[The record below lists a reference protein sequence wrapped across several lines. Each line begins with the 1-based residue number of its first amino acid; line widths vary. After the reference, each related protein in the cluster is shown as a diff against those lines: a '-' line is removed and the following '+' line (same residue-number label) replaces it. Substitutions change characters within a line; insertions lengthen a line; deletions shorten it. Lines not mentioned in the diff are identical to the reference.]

1 MTQDKDV
8 FHAGETAI
16 QNRAEVPS
24 SHIEKVSVFV
34 RPEMPMQHRE
44 FFESL
49 PILHMGFLDDM
60 GRVWASPVFG
70 QSGFMTS
77 PDPRILNV
85 AAVPVLAQELGL
97 DIAVGAKV
105 GAVGLELHSRRRNR
119 MNGTLVHGK
128 AGEMSIAVDQSF
140 GNCPKYIQARTLD
153 WSQSQDLRPQPRKLA
168 TFDQD
173 AKTLIEN
180 ADTLL
185 IASRVKTPSDAPD
198 QGVDAS
204 HRGGKPGFIRL
215 NADGSLSFPDFFG
228 NRFFNTLGN
237 IEVDG
242 RVGVFIPDFETGSAL
257 FITGRAS
264 IDWDSP
270 RVAAFERA
278 DRIVDVVPEEIWFS
292 TQALPEQAAYHE
304 SSPFLR
310 GTGSWADVD

>member
-1 MTQDKDV
+1 MAQDDDV

-24 SHIEKVSVFV
+24 SHIAKVSEFV
-34 RPEMPMQHRE
+34 RPEMPEQHRA

-49 PILHMGFLDDM
+49 PILHMGFLDRK
-60 GRVWASPVFG
+60 GRVWASPVIG
-70 QSGFMTS
+70 QPGFMTA
-77 PDPRILNV
+77 PNPRSLTV
-85 AAVPVLAQELGL
+85 AALPVLEKELDL
-97 DIAVGAKV
+97 DLATGAKV
-105 GAVGLELHSRRRNR
+105 GAVGLELHTRRRNR
-119 MNGTLVHGK
+119 MNGTLAQGK
-128 AGEMSIAVDQSF
+128 PGQMSINVDQSF

-153 WSQSQDLRPQPRKLA
+153 WAQSQDLRPKPRKLA
-168 TFDQD
+168 TFDQE

-180 ADTLL
+180 ADTLV

-204 HRGGKPGFIRL
+204 HRGGKPGFIHL
-215 NADGSLSFPDFFG
+215 NADGSLSFPDFSG

-242 RVGVFIPDFETGSAL
+242 RVGLFIPDFESGTAL

-278 DRIVDVVPEEIWFS
+278 DRIVDVVPEEIWVS
-292 TQALPEQAAYHE
+292 PQALPKQAALPE

-310 GTGSWADVD
+310 GTGSWRDAH

>member
-49 PILHMGFLDDM
+49 PILHMGFLDDT

-77 PDPRILNV
+77 PDPRSLNV

-97 DIAVGAKV
+97 DITVGAKV

-292 TQALPEQAAYHE
+292 TQALPKQAAYHE

>member
-49 PILHMGFLDDM
+49 PILHMGFLDDT
-60 GRVWASPVFG
+60 GRVWASPIFG

-77 PDPRILNV
+77 PDPRSLNV

-97 DIAVGAKV
+97 DITVGAKV

-153 WSQSQDLRPQPRKLA
+153 WSLSQDLRPQPRNLA

-173 AKTLIEN
+173 AKTVIEN

-292 TQALPEQAAYHE
+292 TQALPKQAAYHE